1 VCTSLSGCTASEFSI
16 CTDSC
21 RNANKAD
28 SKQDCVDNHCIS
40 PSLSLCLSGCTA
52 GKFSVCTDSC
62 RDANKADGK
71 QDCVDNHC
79 ISPSL
84 FYKKYLL
91 FFFMSEVYPAQYHRN
106 DTGNK
111 RKLCLTKFFGLAPVT
126 SLQTASVSL
135 NNKGRYQERGNC
147 DDPYTAAY
155 ESPFTANYAGPF
167 CVTGTCK
174 DQY

>member
-1 VCTSLSGCTASEFSI
+1 MCTSLCSCTTGKFSV

-28 SKQDCVDNHCIS
+28 GKQNRVDNHCIY
-40 PSLSLCLSGCTA
+40 
-52 GKFSVCTDSC
+52 
-62 RDANKADGK
+62 
-71 QDCVDNHC
+71 
-79 ISPSL
+79 PSL

-91 FFFMSEVYPAQYHRN
+91 FS
-106 DTGNK
+106 
-111 RKLCLTKFFGLAPVT
+111 LCLKYTLRNITEQTQPAKENSVLLNIFGLSPVT

-167 CVTGTCK
+167 CVTDTCK
-174 DQY
+174 NRY